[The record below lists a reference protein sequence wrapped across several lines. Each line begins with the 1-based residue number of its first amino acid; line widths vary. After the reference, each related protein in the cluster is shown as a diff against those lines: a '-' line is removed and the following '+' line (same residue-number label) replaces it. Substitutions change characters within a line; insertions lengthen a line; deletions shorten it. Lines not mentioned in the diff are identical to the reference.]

1 MKPVD
6 WAERKKIV
14 EDLETTFLVE
24 AGAGSGKTKSLVDR
38 MIALLRFGIC
48 KIDTL
53 AAVTF
58 TRKAAAE
65 LRERFQTNLEREYAK
80 AKGEERRRFGE
91 SLSNLEQC
99 FVGTIHSFC
108 ARMLRERPIEMA
120 LMPDFEEMDEVE
132 DAVYRE
138 KCWIDYLVKV
148 RREQPGELLAL
159 EEVGLE
165 PEELKDSFSVISMY
179 PEVTLI
185 EGTDEPPNFRWI
197 RSQLEAYLDSVRII
211 LPQKGQDEDRD
222 DFYKKMIH
230 LFIRRKNIG
239 FSNPLDLM
247 ATMEDMDKSFSVVQN
262 RWPDKKV
269 AVIAKAEFEVF
280 RTGVVKPALSEWRQY
295 RHGRV
300 INFLKPAV
308 KFYYEERKR
317 HSLVNFADLI
327 LSVSALLR
335 NNPQVRAYFQKKF
348 THILVDEF
356 QDTDPVQVEIL
367 MFLTGTDHGEKD
379 WRKVKPRSGS
389 LFLVGDPKQSIYR
402 FRRADID
409 TYNVAKDI
417 ILGSGGD
424 VLKLTANFRSLDS
437 LADWNN
443 PLFGWTFPIESNRHQ
458 APFAPMNTVR
468 PDSIREWSGVYK
480 ITNEKKLRNN
490 GKLIAIDD
498 AAAISDWIG
507 WACDGHVRL
516 LRTEEEKARGLEE
529 TAVPSDFLL
538 LFRYKKN
545 MGFYARALE
554 ERGIPYEITGSDA
567 FSDHEDI
574 GEIVTLA
581 RVLRDPDNAVLVVS
595 VLRGIFFGVS
605 DNALLEFKREGGRFS
620 FLGKNEGL
628 KSQGACYVE
637 VCLGTLH
644 RWWRWTKEYAASA
657 AMEKIFED
665 SGLVNYLA
673 SSEMGSSKAGNVL
686 KLLEFLRSRERAGKT
701 SFTDVVEY
709 MEELVEVTEVQEM
722 SLTPGRVEAVR
733 LMNLHKA
740 KGLEAPVVFLANPV
754 GSRSFEP
761 DKHVVRLEEGEPR
774 GYFLFKKKLWYA
786 AKVLSQPKG
795 WAEKMAEE
803 KLYEAAEE
811 ERLMYVAA
819 TRAKNMMVI
828 STYEEDLK
836 KRKAW
841 ELLDDYLEDVDE
853 LVIPEPARVVR
864 KKEARVSK
872 REFEKVKAAL
882 QENIERGLEPS
893 YLVESVT
900 SLAKAEGELPGWNES
915 GLGMSWGRIVH
926 QVLSVVGRGDKVDL
940 ELFVRNALVAEE
952 RDLGEKWR
960 MLDLIEAILG
970 SAFWARMLKAERKYF
985 EIPFSV
991 KTDTKALA
999 LDKDLPVILNGVID
1013 LVFWEEGGWV
1023 IADYKTDEIERSVK
1037 KFVDYYTPQVKI
1049 YSQFWEQ
1056 ITGEPVK
1063 EAGLYFTSIN
1073 HWEKVI

>member
-14 EDLETTFLVE
+14 EDLGTTFLVE

-38 MIALLRFGIC
+38 MIALLRSRTC

-80 AKGEERRRFGE
+80 AAGDERRRIGE

-99 FVGTIHSFC
+99 FIGTIHSFC
-108 ARMLRERPIEMA
+108 ARMLRERPIEMS
-120 LMPDFEEMDEVE
+120 LMPDFQEMDDVE

-148 RREQPGELLAL
+148 RREQPEELLAL

-165 PEELKDSFSVISMY
+165 PEELKDSFSVIAMY

-185 EGTDEPPNFRWI
+185 EGTDEPPNFKWI
-197 RSQLEAYLDSVRII
+197 RSQLESYLDRVRTV

-222 DFYKKMIH
+222 DYYKKMTH
-230 LFIRRKNIG
+230 LFVRQKNIG
-239 FSNPLDLM
+239 FSNSLDLM
-247 ATMEDMDKSFSVVQN
+247 ATIEDMDKGFGIVQK

-269 AVIAKAEFEVF
+269 AVDAKAEFEVF
-280 RTGVVKPALSEWRQY
+280 RIVVVKTALSEWRQY
-295 RHGRV
+295 RHERV

-335 NNPQVRAYFQKKF
+335 NNPHVRAYFQKKF

-356 QDTDPVQVEIL
+356 QDTDPVQAEIL
-367 MFLTGTDHGEKD
+367 MYLTGVNLEEKE
-379 WRKVKPRSGS
+379 WRKVKPRAGS

-409 TYNVAKDI
+409 TYNVAKE
-417 ILGSGGD
+417 LVLESGGD
-424 VLKLTANFRSLDS
+424 VLRLTTNFRSLDS

-443 PLFGWTFPIESNRHQ
+443 PLFKWTFPIESNRHQ

-468 PDSIREWSGVYK
+468 PDTIREWSGVYK
-480 ITNEKKLRNN
+480 ITNEKKYRNL
-490 GKLIAIDD
+490 GKLIAVDD
-498 AAAISDWIG
+498 AAAIADWIG
-507 WACDGHVRL
+507 WACGGSVKL
-516 LRTEEEKARGLEE
+516 LRTDEEKAQGLGE

-545 MGFYARALE
+545 MGAYARALE

-581 RVLRDPDNAVLVVS
+581 KVLRDPDNAVFVVS

-605 DNALLEFKREGGRFS
+605 DNMLLEYKREGGWFS
-620 FLGKNEGL
+620 FLGTKDGW
-628 KSQGACYVE
+628 KSQGAMYVGE
-637 VCLGTLH
+637 CLVELNK
-644 RWWRWTKEYAASA
+644 WWRWTKEYAAST

-665 SGLVNYLA
+665 SGIVNYLA

-701 SFTDVVEY
+701 SFSDVVEY
-709 MEELVEVTEVQEM
+709 MEELVEVKEVQEM

-754 GSRSFEP
+754 GSKNFEP
-761 DKHVVRLEEGEPR
+761 DKHVVRLEEGGPR
-774 GYFLFKKKLWYA
+774 GYFLFKKREWFSSKI
-786 AKVLSQPKG
+786 LSQPKD
-795 WAEKMAEE
+795 WEEKKKEE

-819 TRAKNMMVI
+819 TRAKNMLVI
-828 STYEEDLK
+828 STYVEDLK

-841 ELLDDYLEDVDE
+841 ELLDGYLEDVDE
-853 LVIPEPARVVR
+853 LDIPEPAGVVG
-864 KKEARVSK
+864 KKEVKVSK
-872 REFEKVKAAL
+872 EQFEEVRAVLKG
-882 QENIERGLEPS
+882 NIDQGMEPS

-900 SLAKAEGELPGWNES
+900 SLAKAEGELPGWSES

-926 QVLSVVGRGDKVDL
+926 HVLYVVGRGDDVDL
-940 ELFVRNALVAEE
+940 ELLVRNALVAEE

-970 SAFWARMLKAERKYF
+970 SEFWARMLKAERKYF

-991 KTDTKALA
+991 KTDAKALA
-999 LDKDLPVILNGVID
+999 LDKDLPVILNGIID
-1013 LVFWEEGGWV
+1013 LVFWEDGGWV
-1023 IADYKTDEIERSVK
+1023 IADYKTDEIERSVQR
-1037 KFVDYYTPQVKI
+1037 FVDFYTPQVKI

-1063 EAGLYFTSIN
+1063 EAGLYFTSVN
-1073 HWEKVI
+1073 KWVKVI